1 LTHSKTWQSKKLLV
15 STHAVF
21 FIRLRLSR
29 ILWYHSITFRW
40 KLWHSFKYL
49 SKYYKIACRL
59 QGCGLAS
66 TQQFASFTAIKLHR
80 RNNVRIIMLCIKLLS
95 LLISKMLCIKLLSL
109 LISAVAWCEH
119 FFTCIYVFT
128 KHAVV
133 ILNQQCIFYRKV
145 RYKSILHLPNNR
157 WVASYKIYI
166 M

>member
-1 LTHSKTWQSKKLLV
+1 MCPKLQHLTHSKTWQSKKLLV
-15 STHAVF
+15 STHAAF

-49 SKYYKIACRL
+49 SKYYKIACWL

-66 TQQFASFTAIKLHR
+66 TQQIASFTAKKLHR
-80 RNNVRIIMLCIKLLS
+80 RNNVRIIMK
-95 LLISKMLCIKLLSL
+95 SKMLCIKLLSL

-128 KHAVV
+128 KHAVI

-145 RYKSILHLPNNR
+145 RYKSILHLPNNQ
-157 WVASYKIYI
+157 WVASYKIYV